1 MSRKRHNYKN
11 LKIWML
17 GIEITYDVFK
27 IIDDFP
33 KEEKFGLASQISRC
47 SISIPSNIAEGSS
60 RTDKSFSHFLD
71 ISLGSSFELE
81 TQLIIAG
88 KRKYISKEQL
98 NKIEDKNQ
106 KPAEDKLIDSTKVTN
121 EIEYFLKEINDM
133 KNKMVNMEQDIISL
147 KEVNK
152 KISIGIEEA
161 KSNTKNEIP
170 KDKYSEMNEE
180 MKMKMKTLNEKRIK
194 GIIEKYSVGDLLL
207 FGCILLFLIGAVITF
222 RNIFFKSNKSIPAA
236 DHPKV

>member
-1 MSRKRHNYKN
+1 MRRKRHNYKN

-33 KEEKFGLASQISRC
+33 KEEKFGLAAQISRC

-98 NKIEDKNQ
+98 NKIEYKIAEFQ
-106 KPAEDKLIDSTKVTN
+106 KMTIGFQNKL
-121 EIEYFLKEINDM
+121 
-133 KNKMVNMEQDIISL
+133 
-147 KEVNK
+147 
-152 KISIGIEEA
+152 
-161 KSNTKNEIP
+161 
-170 KDKYSEMNEE
+170 
-180 MKMKMKTLNEKRIK
+180 
-194 GIIEKYSVGDLLL
+194 
-207 FGCILLFLIGAVITF
+207 
-222 RNIFFKSNKSIPAA
+222 
-236 DHPKV
+236 